1 MGTRVSYPAEIKI
14 KAIEMRLAGIPVK
27 EVLSQLNIRSYTQ
40 LKRWMRWYKN
50 GEMYRFEQPVGKQYS
65 YGKGPGFKD
74 EMSKLKAENRY
85 LTQQI
90 EGLKKVQ
97 GIGEEVVPEIVVNVV
112 EELKDKMPVYQ
123 ICQHLDIPRSTYY
136 RWRKQE
142 QSERTK
148 KKKWMEQQIGEQCQK
163 HKFRYGYRKITALLN
178 RTMKIN
184 HKFVQ
189 RVMQKYGWQC
199 RVKRKKRKKR
209 KQTGQP
215 YQVAEN
221 VLNREFQADRPLQ
234 KLVTDIT
241 YLPFGPKQLYL
252 SSIQDLFNGEII
264 AYSIGDHQN
273 VEFVLDTLSQ
283 LPFLPKGCTLHSDQG
298 SVYTSHL
305 YQQKI
310 KERGIT
316 MSMSRKGTPA
326 DNASI
331 ESFHSSLKSETFYL
345 DELTYTTT
353 TIVEQI
359 VENYI
364 TYYNNARIQTKLN
377 NQSPVQYRQLAV

>member
-199 RVKRKKRKKR
+199 RVKRKKRK
-209 KQTGQP
+209 QTGQA

>member
-1 MGTRVSYPAEIKI
+1 M
-14 KAIEMRLAGIPVK
+14 
-27 EVLSQLNIRSYTQ
+27 
-40 LKRWMRWYKN
+40 
-50 GEMYRFEQPVGKQYS
+50 
-65 YGKGPGFKD
+65 
-74 EMSKLKAENRY
+74 
-85 LTQQI
+85 
-90 EGLKKVQ
+90 
-97 GIGEEVVPEIVVNVV
+97 NVV
-112 EELKDKMPVYQ
+112 DELKDKIPVYQ
-123 ICQHLDIPRSTYY
+123 ICQYLNIPRSTYY
-136 RWRKQE
+136 RWRQQE
-142 QSERTK
+142 QSKRTK
-148 KKKWMEQQIGEQCQK
+148 KKKWIEQQIGEQCRT

-199 RVKRKKRKKR
+199 RVKQKKRKL
-209 KQTGQP
+209 TGQP

-221 VLNREFQADRPLQ
+221 ILNRKFQADHPLQ

-252 SSIQDLFNGEII
+252 SSSQDLFNGEII
-264 AYSIGDHQN
+264 AYSIGDCQN

-283 LPFLPKGCTLHSDQG
+283 LPPLPQGCTLHSDQG
-298 SVYTSHL
+298 SVYTSYA
-305 YQQKI
+305 YQRKV
-310 KERGIT
+310 KERGII

-345 DELTYTTT
+345 DELTCTTT
-353 TIVEQI
+353 AIVEQT
-359 VENYI
+359 VESYI
-364 TYYNNARIQTKLN
+364 TYYNHIRIQTKLN